1 MSKNTLNILVVSASS
16 LSLARKIRDEYP
28 GKTVIYC
35 READNDIEPVTSFK
49 ELTGNLFDKSE
60 TIVFIGAMGIC
71 VRSIAPYI
79 KSKYTDPA
87 VICLDSTGKYVV
99 SVLSGHIGG
108 ANELTHELARILDAE
123 AVVTTQS
130 DNQGLWALDTFAKQ
144 YGWEQDVY
152 NPQEGIISFFQTDF
166 EKIDEETFNASR
178 EKAMNE
184 CVARFVNCR
193 PTALLLDIRTK
204 ETDYMKETCPPHVD
218 VFYKYKD
225 IDLEKYELLITV
237 SPTYYHKSPIPCLSF
252 FPKVLHLGIGCKK
265 GIDRHEVRPHG
276 PVYLLHFLQV
286 QPEEHSQRLLHRPK
300 ERRTDIKGTGRHLPA
315 QPVQDLSGRGTG
327 QSPRTPSFFHSKESH
342 RVGKRRGG
350 SGHPECG
357 RRPIIGGKTKGA
369 DERLHLCDSHQQ
381 IGNTGRRR

>member
-166 EKIDEETFNASR
+166 EKIDEETFD
-178 EKAMNE
+178 E
-184 CVARFVNCR
+184 VAGDAD
-193 PTALLLDIRTK
+193 TLAGLLLELKGEFPALHEKVTYGRY
-204 ETDYMKETCPPHVD
+204 EFAV
-218 VFYKYKD
+218 
-225 IDLEKYELLITV
+225 LEVANRRILKVKFTV
-237 SPTYYHKSPIPCLSF
+237 NA
-252 FPKVLHLGIGCKK
+252 
-265 GIDRHEVRPHG
+265 
-276 PVYLLHFLQV
+276 
-286 QPEEHSQRLLHRPK
+286 
-300 ERRTDIKGTGRHLPA
+300 PA
-315 QPVQDLSGRGTG
+315 EPNSSSL
-327 QSPRTPSFFHSKESH
+327 
-342 RVGKRRGG
+342 
-350 SGHPECG
+350 
-357 RRPIIGGKTKGA
+357 
-369 DERLHLCDSHQQ
+369 
-381 IGNTGRRR
+381 

>member
-178 EKAMNE
+178 E
-184 CVARFVNCR
+184 
-193 PTALLLDIRTK
+193 
-204 ETDYMKETCPPHVD
+204 
-218 VFYKYKD
+218 
-225 IDLEKYELLITV
+225 
-237 SPTYYHKSPIPCLSF
+237 
-252 FPKVLHLGIGCKK
+252 
-265 GIDRHEVRPHG
+265 
-276 PVYLLHFLQV
+276 
-286 QPEEHSQRLLHRPK
+286 
-300 ERRTDIKGTGRHLPA
+300 
-315 QPVQDLSGRGTG
+315 
-327 QSPRTPSFFHSKESH
+327 
-342 RVGKRRGG
+342 
-350 SGHPECG
+350 
-357 RRPIIGGKTKGA
+357 
-369 DERLHLCDSHQQ
+369 
-381 IGNTGRRR
+381 

>member
-130 DNQGLWALDTFAKQ
+130 DNQGLWALDTWLGTGCLQPTRRHNQFLPNRFRKDRRGNVQ
-144 YGWEQDVY
+144 CI
-152 NPQEGIISFFQTDF
+152 EGKGH
-166 EKIDEETFNASR
+166 ER
-178 EKAMNE
+178 M
-184 CVARFVNCR
+184 CR
-193 PTALLLDIRTK
+193 PFRQLSTDRPPARYSHEGDGLYEGNLSPARRCLL
-204 ETDYMKETCPPHVD
+204 
-218 VFYKYKD
+218 
-225 IDLEKYELLITV
+225 
-237 SPTYYHKSPIPCLSF
+237 
-252 FPKVLHLGIGCKK
+252 
-265 GIDRHEVRPHG
+265 
-276 PVYLLHFLQV
+276 
-286 QPEEHSQRLLHRPK
+286 
-300 ERRTDIKGTGRHLPA
+300 
-315 QPVQDLSGRGTG
+315 
-327 QSPRTPSFFHSKESH
+327 
-342 RVGKRRGG
+342 
-350 SGHPECG
+350 
-357 RRPIIGGKTKGA
+357 
-369 DERLHLCDSHQQ
+369 
-381 IGNTGRRR
+381 

>member
-1 MSKNTLNILVVSASS
+1 MVSASS

-166 EKIDEETFNASR
+166 EKIDEENVQCIEGKGHER
-178 EKAMNE
+178 M
-184 CVARFVNCR
+184 CR
-193 PTALLLDIRTK
+193 PFRQLSTDRPPARYSHEGDGLYEGNLSPARRCLL
-204 ETDYMKETCPPHVD
+204 
-218 VFYKYKD
+218 
-225 IDLEKYELLITV
+225 
-237 SPTYYHKSPIPCLSF
+237 
-252 FPKVLHLGIGCKK
+252 
-265 GIDRHEVRPHG
+265 
-276 PVYLLHFLQV
+276 
-286 QPEEHSQRLLHRPK
+286 
-300 ERRTDIKGTGRHLPA
+300 
-315 QPVQDLSGRGTG
+315 
-327 QSPRTPSFFHSKESH
+327 
-342 RVGKRRGG
+342 
-350 SGHPECG
+350 
-357 RRPIIGGKTKGA
+357 
-369 DERLHLCDSHQQ
+369 
-381 IGNTGRRR
+381 

>member
-1 MSKNTLNILVVSASS
+1 MSKNTLNILVVSTRS

-35 READNDIEPVTSFK
+35 READNDVEPFTSFK

-166 EKIDEETFNASR
+166 EKIDEETFD
-178 EKAMNE
+178 E
-184 CVARFVNCR
+184 VAGDAD
-193 PTALLLDIRTK
+193 TLAGLLLELKGEFPALHEKVTYGRY
-204 ETDYMKETCPPHVD
+204 EFEV
-218 VFYKYKD
+218 
-225 IDLEKYELLITV
+225 LEMDNRRILKVKFTV
-237 SPTYYHKSPIPCLSF
+237 NA
-252 FPKVLHLGIGCKK
+252 
-265 GIDRHEVRPHG
+265 
-276 PVYLLHFLQV
+276 
-286 QPEEHSQRLLHRPK
+286 
-300 ERRTDIKGTGRHLPA
+300 PA
-315 QPVQDLSGRGTG
+315 EPNSSSL
-327 QSPRTPSFFHSKESH
+327 
-342 RVGKRRGG
+342 
-350 SGHPECG
+350 
-357 RRPIIGGKTKGA
+357 
-369 DERLHLCDSHQQ
+369 
-381 IGNTGRRR
+381 

>member
-123 AVVTTQS
+123 AVLQPTRRH
-130 DNQGLWALDTFAKQ
+130 NQFLPNRFREDRRGNVQ
-144 YGWEQDVY
+144 CI
-152 NPQEGIISFFQTDF
+152 EGKGH
-166 EKIDEETFNASR
+166 ER
-178 EKAMNE
+178 M
-184 CVARFVNCR
+184 CR
-193 PTALLLDIRTK
+193 PFRQLSTDRPPARYSHEGDGLYEGNLSPARRCLL
-204 ETDYMKETCPPHVD
+204 
-218 VFYKYKD
+218 
-225 IDLEKYELLITV
+225 
-237 SPTYYHKSPIPCLSF
+237 
-252 FPKVLHLGIGCKK
+252 
-265 GIDRHEVRPHG
+265 
-276 PVYLLHFLQV
+276 
-286 QPEEHSQRLLHRPK
+286 
-300 ERRTDIKGTGRHLPA
+300 
-315 QPVQDLSGRGTG
+315 
-327 QSPRTPSFFHSKESH
+327 
-342 RVGKRRGG
+342 
-350 SGHPECG
+350 
-357 RRPIIGGKTKGA
+357 
-369 DERLHLCDSHQQ
+369 
-381 IGNTGRRR
+381 